1 MRRLVSLL
9 GTVLVIMVAC
19 LVCTIP
25 MVIIIGAIFVVFVA
39 LPITLF
45 VLLVRF
51 FLKKFK
57 N

>member
-1 MRRLVSLL
+1 MRRFVSLL